1 MNPGARPSDQSTR
14 SPARPA
20 PVEGVRGE
28 REFGH
33 QTVRPLGGNC
43 AHRLR
48 LSASQFSLGLCLW
61 SASASEISLDL
72 RGRICHFTYVSEATF
87 LMVLVSQ
94 NRNFVDFVF
103 RGVAGGGG
111 ATHEQERCR
120 KK

>member
-1 MNPGARPSDQSTR
+1 MNPGARPSDP
-14 SPARPA
+14 PARPT

-48 LSASQFSLGLCLW
+48 LSASLFSLALCLW

-72 RGRICHFTYVSEATF
+72 RGKIWHFTYVSEATF
-87 LMVLVSQ
+87 FFGSCFAKLKFCGFCFLGS
-94 NRNFVDFVF
+94 
-103 RGVAGGGG
+103 GGGR
-111 ATHEQERCR
+111 THEQKRCR

>member
-1 MNPGARPSDQSTR
+1 MNRGARPSDQSAR

-20 PVEGVRGE
+20 PVEGVRRE

-48 LSASQFSLGLCLW
+48 LSASLFSLALCLW

-72 RGRICHFTYVSEATF
+72 RGKICHFTYVSEATF
-87 LMVLVSQ
+87 FWVLVSH

-103 RGVAGGGG
+103 WGVGGR
-111 ATHEQERCR
+111 THEQKICR